1 MLSDL
6 DLIKTNH
13 MKTINLLLIGILF
26 CLANTVQAQVSVNI
40 NIGSPPAW
48 GPAGYTEVQYYY
60 LPDVEAYY
68 DVQSSMFIYFAGGA
82 WIHRLHLPHHYRNYD
97 LYGGYKIVLSDYH
110 GKSPYN
116 HFNDHKMKYA
126 KGYRGK
132 EQQTIGHKPG
142 KSNNYKKSNSN
153 KKEYQGHRSNDG
165 GNNNSGKKSNGKGG
179 GHRKK

>member
-1 MLSDL
+1 
-6 DLIKTNH
+6 
-13 MKTINLLLIGILF
+13 MKAFKLVILGTLLFLTSI
-26 CLANTVQAQVSVNI
+26 ANAQVSVNI

-48 GPAGYTEVQYYY
+48 GPAGYAEVQYYY
-60 LPDVEAYY
+60 LPDIEAYY

-82 WIHRLHLPHHYRNYD
+82 WIHRSHLPHHYRNYD

-126 KGYRGK
+126 KGYKGNPQK
-132 EQQTIGHKPG
+132 TIGQKPENG
-142 KSNNYKKSNSN
+142 NSKTN
-153 KKEYQGHRSNDG
+153 SGKKEYQGHRSNDG

-179 GHRKK
+179 GHRNK